1 MKTIKTILLFS
12 ILILIFSC
20 GPRVTTTNPEGTN
33 LSNYNTFAYLPN
45 TNAEVEGDMYN
56 DENINTGIVEA
67 VKTNLTQNGFELE
80 RSNPDLLI
88 LLSTATD
95 REVGTTTDPV
105 YATYPYTTGVT
116 SISPYYGSNYYYGY
130 GGYNNVIGY
139 DTDTYS
145 YKEGTLVINLIDRK
159 TKSTVWKGV
168 ATDAIYDQTSPGAIR
183 QMVNDIFEKFPGK

>member
-1 MKTIKTILLFS
+1 
-12 ILILIFSC
+12 
-20 GPRVTTTNPEGTN
+20 

-116 SISPYYGSNYYYGY
+116 TISPYYGSNYYYGY

-159 TKSTVWKGV
+159 TKNTVWKGV